1 MVRPVV
7 GVVQPGGSVIVE
19 IRAADTG
26 TYTYMYIWV
35 RDKHRVMVQRL
46 GTVL

>member
-1 MVRPVV
+1 MVKPVV

-26 TYTYMYIWV
+26 TYMYIWV
-35 RDKHRVMVQRL
+35 RDEHRVMVQRL